1 MKKFLKDISYDD
13 RNLLAIGLAFISN
26 LIFLNTTEREVG
38 FNNISEILNLRREE
52 VLKEGFI
59 FFITFIAIIFLI
71 FSLIMSINIILHSL
85 EFFNK
90 LVSLGTIIVIFI
102 IAFYGFNNSI
112 QGFKILFLTLFFI
125 GLFFYIWE
133 EVKNNKYF

>member
-102 IAFYGFNNSI
+102 IAFYGLNNSI

-125 GLFFYIWE
+125 GLFFLYG
-133 EVKNNKYF
+133 KK

>member
-102 IAFYGFNNSI
+102 IAFYGLNNSI

-125 GLFFYIWE
+125 GLFFFIWE